1 MKDDGVKR
9 DRELSPVV
17 KKGPA
22 KTRESLGSFSEEP
35 LPLLPTPLFDFESLH
50 SSPIHLT
57 RWTPSTTSTRWT
69 RSSARFASTTTSPS
83 SSPSVSTRCSSAL
96 TDGKFQLLKL
106 SPFSDLP
113 VQPHRVAVLP
123 LPKPLPEE
131 AQSEVDPLFLAPCPY
146 GCLGEGNCHN
156 KVDTARSCFYGTL
169 NRASL
174 SPCSTASTNIA
185 SSASL
190 FVPSVKTCLQP
201 SRDCGS
207 YLR

>member
-1 MKDDGVKR
+1 MR
-9 DRELSPVV
+9 QRS
-17 KKGPA
+17 A
-22 KTRESLGSFSEEP
+22 RITRIILGRTSSFT
-35 LPLLPTPLFDFESLH
+35 PTPLFEFESLH

-83 SSPSVSTRCSSAL
+83 SSPLRLDAMFLRAHRWKVSAPQVEPILRPPSPTPPSSCPPTPKAPAGRSSERSRPTL
-96 TDGKFQLLKL
+96 FGSMSLWLL
-106 SPFSDLP
+106 
-113 VQPHRVAVLP
+113 R
-123 LPKPLPEE
+123 
-131 AQSEVDPLFLAPCPY
+131 
-146 GCLGEGNCHN
+146 EGNCHN

>member
-1 MKDDGVKR
+1 MR
-9 DRELSPVV
+9 QRS
-17 KKGPA
+17 A
-22 KTRESLGSFSEEP
+22 RITRIILGRTSSFT
-35 LPLLPTPLFDFESLH
+35 PTPLFEFESLH

-57 RWTPSTTSTRWT
+57 RRTPSTTSTRWT

-83 SSPSVSTRCSSAL
+83 SSPLRLDAMFLRAHRWKVSAPQVEPILRPPSPTPPSSCPP
-96 TDGKFQLLKL
+96 T
-106 SPFSDLP
+106 
-113 VQPHRVAVLP
+113 
-123 LPKPLPEE
+123 PKALPEE

>member
-1 MKDDGVKR
+1 MDTLDDFHTM
-9 DRELSPVV
+9 DSELRSIRVDDDVPKLQPLRLDAMFLRAHRWKVSAPQV
-17 KKGPA
+17 
-22 KTRESLGSFSEEP
+22 EP
-35 LPLLPTPLFDFESLH
+35 ILRPPSPTPP
-50 SSPIHLT
+50 SSCPP
-57 RWTPSTTSTRWT
+57 TPKAPAG
-69 RSSARFASTTTSPS
+69 RSSKRSRPTLFGSMS
-83 SSPSVSTRCSSAL
+83 L
-96 TDGKFQLLKL
+96 WLLRGRKL
-106 SPFSDLP
+106 
-113 VQPHRVAVLP
+113 
-123 LPKPLPEE
+123 
-131 AQSEVDPLFLAPCPY
+131 
-146 GCLGEGNCHN
+146 CHN